1 MYYRRLVEET
11 YKEAIALNNKI
22 PSDLKAAL
30 KSHQKIPLFL
40 HNLALELDKLQM
52 LKQKQGQQPIAET
65 KLKQIVYDFT
75 DLFITG
81 VKAKAEA
88 DYQSD
93 IQKQML
99 AAKAQAEK
107 DIDATASGKVSGD
120 YADIFKEGGVH
131 MTDERSV

>member
-1 MYYRRLVEET
+1 MYYRKLVEET

-22 PSDLKAAL
+22 PSDLRSAL
-30 KSHQKIPLFL
+30 KSHNKIPLFL
-40 HNLALELDKLQM
+40 HNLALELDKLQA
-52 LKQKQGQQPIAET
+52 LKQKQGKEPMAET

-75 DLFITG
+75 DLFIVG

-107 DIDATASGKVSGD
+107 DLDATASGKVTGE
-120 YADIFKEGGVH
+120 YADIFKEGGIN

>member
-22 PSDLKAAL
+22 PSDLRSAL
-30 KSHQKIPLFL
+30 KSHNKIPLFL
-40 HNLALELDKLQM
+40 HNLALELDKLQA
-52 LKQKQGQQPIAET
+52 LKQKQGKEPIAET

-75 DLFITG
+75 DLFIVG

-107 DIDATASGKVSGD
+107 DLDATASGKVTGE
-120 YADIFKEGGVH
+120 YADIFKEGGIN

>member
-22 PSDLKAAL
+22 PSDLRSAL
-30 KSHQKIPLFL
+30 KSHNKIPLFL
-40 HNLALELDKLQM
+40 HNLALELDKLQA
-52 LKQKQGQQPIAET
+52 LKQKQGKEPMAET

-75 DLFITG
+75 DLFIVG

-107 DIDATASGKVSGD
+107 DLDATASGKVTGE
-120 YADIFKEGGVH
+120 YADIFKEGGIN

>member
-22 PSDLKAAL
+22 PSDLRSAL
-30 KSHQKIPLFL
+30 KSHNKIPLFL
-40 HNLALELDKLQM
+40 HNLALELDKLQT
-52 LKQKQGQQPIAET
+52 LKQKQGKEPIAET